1 MDDQN
6 FSVSFQVDQSPKAV
20 YDAITNPRQW
30 WSEDIEG
37 DTDRLSAIFYYH
49 FKDIHRGTFKVVELD
64 PGKKVVWHVL
74 SNYFNFVADKT
85 EWTGTDIIFEIV
97 EKDGKTELRFTHA
110 GLVPQYECYEAC
122 SEGWGTYINGSLRSL
137 IMTGKGQP
145 NAGEA
150 ITESEKVLSQ

>member
-1 MDDQN
+1 MDDKN
-6 FSVSFQVDQSPKAV
+6 FSITFQVDQSPKAV
-20 YDAITNPRQW
+20 YDAITSPRQW

-37 DTDRLSAIFYYH
+37 DTDRIGSIFYYH
-49 FKDIHRGTFKVVELD
+49 FQDIHRGTFKITELA
-64 PGKKVVWHVL
+64 PSKKVVWHVL
-74 SNYFNFVADKT
+74 SNYFSFVNDKT
-85 EWTGTDIIFEIV
+85 EWTGTDVVFEIT

-110 GLVPQYECYEAC
+110 GLVPQYECFEAC